1 MGVDPTTDRRWD
13 NSGIF
18 WDEKKVNENSAEF
31 VKVITR
37 ALDALESEEIEA
49 GEGAELC
56 RAAAR
61 MLRRIKH
68 LLHTWWAR
76 AAADGLAGALEEC
89 AEELESM

>member
-1 MGVDPTTDRRWD
+1 MGWD
-13 NSGIF
+13 ARIRGPDLES
-18 WDEKKVNENSAEF
+18 ETVNEQSAEF

-61 MLRRIKH
+61 LLRRIKH
-68 LLHTWWAR
+68 LLHSWWAR
-76 AAADGLAGALEEC
+76 AAADGLASALEEC
-89 AEELESM
+89 AQELEAL